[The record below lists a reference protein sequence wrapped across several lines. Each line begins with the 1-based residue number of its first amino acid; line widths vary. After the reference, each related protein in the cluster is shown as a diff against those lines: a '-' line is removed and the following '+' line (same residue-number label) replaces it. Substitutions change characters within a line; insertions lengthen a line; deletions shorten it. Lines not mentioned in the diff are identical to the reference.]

1 MPDHDEI
8 DQSPYLSGASTATSI
23 DNSSLPVRPDI
34 HPYLEI
40 GKCLQSLR
48 RSVFDM
54 YHEELQRSPHF
65 QPGQPTS
72 SNERNNTPTG
82 GGSSNPHDVL
92 MTPGISLAAS
102 LRTFH
107 INAGENNTSKNQH
120 SVSFQ
125 LDEPTLGSD
134 KKPLYADIMSERVE
148 LDDASTSTAALV
160 THSIAT
166 IVNQHEEKF
175 VRYAPFVVDDSNNP
189 FVDDTSSSSFTA
201 LHCTTPLC
209 GCSLSKEI
217 DYWKLQADSL
227 AQKLQETDATY
238 SSKID
243 SVLAEQEYL
252 AAQQQQVLREL
263 NAAIAAHQAASQ
275 QQGDAAAAMDTGS
288 PPSGTLRTPELVT
301 MHAIVGYINVAVR
314 LACL

>member
-1 MPDHDEI
+1 MSDGAKGMHLSPDHEEI

-23 DNSSLPVRPDI
+23 DNSSLPIRPDI

-65 QPGQPTS
+65 QPNQPS
-72 SNERNNTPTG
+72 SAERDSTPTG
-82 GGSSNPHDVL
+82 GSSSNPHDVL

-107 INAGENNTSKNQH
+107 TNAEGNAHKSQH

-125 LDEPTLGSD
+125 LDEPTVSSD
-134 KKPLYADIMSERVE
+134 QKPLYADISSERVA
-148 LDDASTSTAALV
+148 LDDASTSTVAMV

-175 VRYAPFVVDDSNNP
+175 VRYAPTDGSNSI
-189 FVDDTSSSSFTA
+189 FVDDTCA
-201 LHCTTPLC
+201 VIIILHCYHFAV
-209 GCSLSKEI
+209 CSLSKEI
-217 DYWKLQADSL
+217 DYWKTQADSL

-238 SSKID
+238 TSKID

-263 NAAIAAHQAASQ
+263 NAAIAAHQVTTQQ
-275 QQGDAAAAMDTGS
+275 QQGDATAAAMGTGSS
-288 PPSGTLRTPELVT
+288 PPSGTVRTPELVT
-301 MHAIVGYINVAVR
+301 
-314 LACL
+314 

>member
-1 MPDHDEI
+1 MSDGARGMHTLPNHEEI

-65 QPGQPTS
+65 QPNQPGS
-72 SNERNNTPTG
+72 VERDSTPTG
-82 GGSSNPHDVL
+82 GSSSNPHDVL

-107 INAGENNTSKNQH
+107 INAEENAPKSQH

-125 LDEPTLGSD
+125 LDEPTVSSD
-134 KKPLYADIMSERVE
+134 QKSLYANVSSERVAM
-148 LDDASTSTAALV
+148 DDASTSAAAMV

-175 VRYAPFVVDDSNNP
+175 VRYAPIDGSNNIFVVDTYAAIIILHCYHVACRRRSTTGRPRQIVSPRSCRRRMRRTALRSTPCWPSRSTSQPSSNRCSGNSTLP
-189 FVDDTSSSSFTA
+189 SPPTSSPPNSSREMQQLLLWVRA
-201 LHCTTPLC
+201 LLRHWELC
-209 GCSLSKEI
+209 GHLS
-217 DYWKLQADSL
+217 W
-227 AQKLQETDATY
+227 
-238 SSKID
+238 
-243 SVLAEQEYL
+243 
-252 AAQQQQVLREL
+252 
-263 NAAIAAHQAASQ
+263 
-275 QQGDAAAAMDTGS
+275 
-288 PPSGTLRTPELVT
+288 
-301 MHAIVGYINVAVR
+301 
-314 LACL
+314 